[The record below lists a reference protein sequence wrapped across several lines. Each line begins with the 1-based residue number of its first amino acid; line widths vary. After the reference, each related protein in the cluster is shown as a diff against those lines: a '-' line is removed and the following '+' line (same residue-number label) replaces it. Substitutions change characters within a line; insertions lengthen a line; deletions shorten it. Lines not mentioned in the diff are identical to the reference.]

1 MAVALFLVFVV
12 GLVIGVPIAFF
23 MGGAGL
29 VALAVEGKLSLL
41 SVPQRL
47 FDGINSFPLM
57 AVPFFILAAD
67 LMTASGITTALLR
80 FSNSLVGHIRGGL
93 GHVNVLSSML
103 FAGISG
109 SALADAA
116 GPGAV
121 EMRMMQNA
129 GYDKYYAAALSAATA
144 TIGPIIPPSIIMVIY
159 ALTDNRVTVA
169 GLFLSGVIPGILLG
183 LALMA
188 ANHWISIRRGYGA
201 AHARETW
208 RERLRALWQALPI
221 LAMPALIIGGIL
233 SGLFT
238 PTEASA
244 VAVFYALF
252 VGLFVTRTLNVR
264 LIARVLLQSGLV
276 TSAALLIVS
285 MASLFAW
292 ILTLLQIPQ
301 TLAAAIGTL
310 TRDPLAIVLL
320 VALFVLVCGLFIDTL
335 PAVIIL
341 VPVLAPLSDQFGI
354 NPLHFAMAIVLNLTI
369 GMITPPVGA
378 VLFVMTSVGRLRIEL
393 LSRAILPLLAA
404 ELVVLLAVVLFP
416 ALSTTV
422 PGWFGYTR

>member
-1 MAVALFLVFVV
+1 MAAALFAVFVV
-12 GLVIGVPIAFF
+12 GLLIGLPIAIA
-23 MGGAGL
+23 MGAAGL
-29 VALAVEGKLSLL
+29 VALVVEGKLSLL
-41 SVPQRL
+41 SVPQRF

-93 GHVNVLSSML
+93 GHVNVVTSML

-121 EMRMMQNA
+121 EMRMMEKG

-169 GLFLSGVIPGILLG
+169 GLFLAGVIPGILLG

-188 ANHWISIRRGYGA
+188 MNHWISIRRGYGA
-201 AHARETW
+201 AHDRMSW
-208 RERLRALWQALPI
+208 RERMVALWKAAPVL
-221 LAMPALIIGGIL
+221 LMPAIIIAGIL
-233 SGLFT
+233 TGLFT

-252 VGLFVTRTLNVR
+252 VGVFVTRTLNTR
-264 LIARVLLQSGLV
+264 IISKVLLQSGLV

-292 ILTLLQIPQ
+292 LLTLLQIPQ
-301 TLAAAIGTL
+301 TIASAIGGL
-310 TRDPLAIVLL
+310 SKDPVAIMLIVM
-320 VALFVLVCGLFIDTL
+320 VFVLVCGLFIDTL

-354 NPLHFAMAIVLNLTI
+354 NPLHFAMAIVLNLTV
-369 GMITPPVGA
+369 GLVTPPVGG
-378 VLFVMTSVGRLRIEL
+378 VLFVMTSVGRLRLEL
-393 LSRAILPLLAA
+393 LAKAILPLLAA
-404 ELVVLLAVVLFP
+404 EVVVLFAVVLFP

-422 PGWFGYTR
+422 PGWFGYVR

>member
-1 MAVALFLVFVV
+1 MAAALFAVFVV
-12 GLVIGVPIAFF
+12 GLAIGLPIAFA

-29 VALAVEGKLSLL
+29 VALVVEGKLSLL
-41 SVPQRL
+41 SVPQRF

-93 GHVNVLSSML
+93 GHVNVVTSML

-121 EMRMMQNA
+121 EMRMMEKG
-129 GYDKYYAAALSAATA
+129 GYDKYYSAALSAATA

-159 ALTDNRVTVA
+159 ALTDSRVTVA
-169 GLFLSGVIPGILLG
+169 GLFLAGVIPGILLG
-183 LALMA
+183 VALMA
-188 ANHWISIRRGYGA
+188 ANHWISIGRGYGA
-201 AHARETW
+201 AHDRTSW
-208 RERLRALWQALPI
+208 RERLVALWKATPVL
-221 LAMPALIIGGIL
+221 LMPAIIIAGIL
-233 SGLFT
+233 TGLFT

-244 VAVFYALF
+244 VAVFYALL
-252 VGLFVTRTLNVR
+252 VGLFVTRTLN
-264 LIARVLLQSGLV
+264 ARIISKVLLQSGLV

-292 ILTLLQIPQ
+292 LLTLLQIPQ
-301 TLAAAIGTL
+301 SIAAAIGGL
-310 TRDPLAIVLL
+310 TTDPIAMMLIVM
-320 VALFVLVCGLFIDTL
+320 VFVLVCGLFIDTL

-354 NPLHFAMAIVLNLTI
+354 NPLHFAMAVVLNLTI
-369 GMITPPVGA
+369 GLVTPPVGG
-378 VLFVMTSVGRLRIEL
+378 VLFVMTSVGRLRFDR
-393 LSRAILPLLAA
+393 LSKAIMPLLAA
-404 ELVVLLAVVLFP
+404 EIVVLLAVVFFP

-422 PGWFGYTR
+422 PGWFGYAR